1 VCIIEPLVSNRLG
14 VYTDDVYLL
23 VEDDSGTRISSD
35 RSFLLF
41 AHQVGEHFDEFVVFG
56 RGAESDEDADYV
68 LPPGIRLVSLPHYE
82 NLRRLLQVGR
92 SGVRTGKAMWSGL
105 DSVDTVWVF
114 GPHPFGFL
122 LIALAR
128 VRRKRI
134 ALGVRQDTFRYHRQ
148 RLQGRRW
155 LPVLGAVWL
164 ADGLHRL
171 LARRLPTTVV
181 GTTLAEHYGLDR
193 PTVLPITVSLVPER
207 ELADEPEVRDLS
219 GKVRLLTIGR
229 IDVEKN
235 PLLVVDVLAELERRH
250 PDRFSLTWIGRGP
263 LEDEV
268 RARAESLGVADR
280 LTLRGYVPFGPEL
293 LNLYRDADL
302 FVHVSWTEGV
312 PQVLVEALACG
323 TPIVATAV
331 GGVPTALD
339 HGNAGLLV
347 PPGDAVALADAIE
360 NLIDDPE
367 LRRQLVAHG
376 LDLVRELTLEAE
388 GDRVAT
394 FLGGAD

>member
-1 VCIIEPLVSNRLG
+1 V
-14 VYTDDVYLL
+14 
-23 VEDDSGTRISSD
+23 
-35 RSFLLF
+35 
-41 AHQVGEHFDEFVVFG
+41 
-56 RGAESDEDADYV
+56 
-68 LPPGIRLVSLPHYE
+68 
-82 NLRRLLQVGR
+82 
-92 SGVRTGKAMWSGL
+92 K
-105 DSVDTVWVF
+105 
-114 GPHPFGFL
+114 
-122 LIALAR
+122 
-128 VRRKRI
+128 
-134 ALGVRQDTFRYHRQ
+134 
-148 RLQGRRW
+148 
-155 LPVLGAVWL
+155 
-164 ADGLHRL
+164 
-171 LARRLPTTVV
+171 
-181 GTTLAEHYGLDR
+181 
-193 PTVLPITVSLVPER
+193 
-207 ELADEPEVRDLS
+207 
-219 GKVRLLTIGR
+219 
-229 IDVEKN
+229 KN

-263 LEDEV
+263 LEEEV

-293 LNLYRDADL
+293 LNVYRDADL
-302 FVHVSWTEGV
+302 FFHVSWTEGV
-312 PQVLVEALACG
+312 PQVLIEALACG

-367 LRRQLVAHG
+367 LRRQLVARG